1 MSVLWS
7 FLPSDLFYISSETL
21 SVTAWGRQ
29 GWYWGLEA
37 LTSSTLVSG
46 MGGTWTH
53 TLLGPHLFSYFLSC
67 SDPSWACFSAILKK
81 DPAGIPS
88 WPSAR
93 TAGFH
98 RRGPGSVPGLA
109 VAAQW
114 LTCSQHWLLP
124 TLAHVTVVKRSLTTL
139 QCYNHLISLCLGGRD
154 TLFRSLTVKTSETPV
169 HYDYFG
175 MIQDLPTMLLIH
187 LDWEDN

>member
-1 MSVLWS
+1 
-7 FLPSDLFYISSETL
+7 
-21 SVTAWGRQ
+21 
-29 GWYWGLEA
+29 
-37 LTSSTLVSG
+37 

-67 SDPSWACFSAILKK
+67 SDPSWAPFSAILKK
-81 DPAGIPS
+81 DPAGIPW

-98 RRGPGSVPGLA
+98 CRGPGSVPGLA

-114 LTCSQHWLLP
+114 LTCSRHCLLP

-187 LDWEDN
+187 LDWEDNWEGLCPRHTQPMCWGRLWLGSRREGRQMPEGRIRRKTF